1 MSDTAGHIGVGSRTG
16 IHRRGGHQRGLSVPF
31 RRLWDRELDHYP
43 DTTHRYMYLAIV
55 VLATIVLYYEFYV
68 QAAVTPSILV
78 HFGMTFPFLV
88 YVLVIGNLVGAFAS
102 LAAGLADRW
111 GRANMVAYGLIVTA
125 LIALIGLPYAPNLW
139 AYGVFY
145 AILGFVEGVILVAT
159 PALIRDFSPQLGRAS
174 AMAFW
179 TMGPVIASLTVAE
192 VSSHTLNHLYAWQD
206 QFIISGIVGLV
217 VFAIAFV
224 GLRELSPRLRDQL
237 MVTMRD
243 RVLVEARAAGID
255 VEAGMRRPFRQM
267 MKLDIVVPAMGIGIF
282 LIVYYTLIAFF
293 VVFMASIFHYTQ
305 LRANLLGN
313 WIWAF
318 NAIALIVVGVVSDK
332 VRVRKP
338 FMLIG
343 AVVAMVSTAFFAIT
357 TTHAGTGYYTFVWI
371 LSLLAVGIG
380 MVFSPWLAS
389 FTETAEGRN
398 PALVATGLAI
408 WGWILRLLVAGSFLI
423 LPFVVTTM
431 TPIVEHGNQVQTLAA
446 KYSSQLTTLKAIDP
460 TTLATLTA
468 HPTNPAAVV
477 KAVGEIS
484 RSEQVTPAV
493 ALQRLMAAGQ
503 VPKADLAYLTAY
515 GPKVQSAAA
524 AAPGEWQRW
533 WWICFGAEALLI
545 PTIFLMRGRWSPKAA
560 RADDEA
566 HEALVEAELARMGQ
580 A

>member
-1 MSDTAGHIGVGSRTG
+1 MTNTAGHLGAGSHTGV
-16 IHRRGGHQRGLSVPF
+16 HRRGGRQRSESVSF

-55 VLATIVLYYEFYV
+55 VLAAIVLYYEFYV

-78 HFGMTFPFLV
+78 HFGMTFPFFV
-88 YVLVIGNLVGAFAS
+88 YVLVVGNLVGAFAS
-102 LAAGLADRW
+102 LVAGLADRW
-111 GRANMVAYGLIVTA
+111 GRANMVAYGLLITA

-206 QFIISGIVGLV
+206 QFIIAGIVGLV

-224 GLRELSPRLRDQL
+224 GLRELSPGLRDQL
-237 MVTMRD
+237 MVSARD
-243 RVLVEARAAGID
+243 RVLVEARAAGVD
-255 VEAGMRRPFRQM
+255 VEASLRHPWRQM
-267 MKLDIVVPAMGIGIF
+267 AKLDIVGPALGIGVF
-282 LIVYYTLIAFF
+282 LVIYYTLIAFL

-338 FMLIG
+338 FMLVG
-343 AVVAMVSTAFFAIT
+343 AAVAMISTAFFAIT
-357 TTHAGTGYYTFVWI
+357 TTHSGTGYYTFVWI

-380 MVFSPWLAS
+380 LVFSPWLAS
-389 FTETAEGRN
+389 FTETAEERN

-408 WGWILRLLVAGSFLI
+408 WGWVLRLMVAGSFLI

-431 TPIVEHGNQVQTLAA
+431 TPIVEHGAQVQTLVA
-446 KYSSQLTTLKAIDP
+446 KYPAASLPPA
-460 TTLATLTA
+460 TLATLQKN
-468 HPTNPAAVV
+468 PTNAA
-477 KAVGEIS
+477 
-484 RSEQVTPAV
+484 
-493 ALQRLMAAGQ
+493 ALAQARAQLGPNYIKDLVSLASA
-503 VPKADLAYLTAY
+503 PKADVAYLATY

-533 WWICFGAEALLI
+533 WWICFGCEALLI
-545 PTIFLMRGRWSPKAA
+545 PTIFVMRGRWSPKAA
-560 RADDEA
+560 RADDAA
-566 HEALVEAELARMGQ
+566 HEALVEAELARMSQG
-580 A
+580 